1 MHISR
6 DDHCVCNVLC
16 GDAIRENC
24 CKYKRIPAPFFEEPL
39 LPQAVTAVA
48 SASHICA
55 TGGTCTF
62 RLERKYSQLQ
72 PKQLTDSR
80 LQSTQN
86 AAGNA
91 SRRMKRRERRKEVE
105 WWRKCYE
112 GPRLWHIEEKEAL
125 GALIVGNGRS
135 TAAGKVTGLLSPS
148 PHTHLLLYPLLLI
161 LS

>member
-1 MHISR
+1 MIIVSAMFYAAMQSAKTAVSTNEYSCALLGGAALTASS
-6 DDHCVCNVLC
+6 DD
-16 GDAIRENC
+16 
-24 CKYKRIPAPFFEEPL
+24 
-39 LPQAVTAVA
+39 VTAVA

-91 SRRMKRRERRKEVE
+91 SRRIKRMERRKEVE
-105 WWRKCYE
+105 W
-112 GPRLWHIEEKEAL
+112 
-125 GALIVGNGRS
+125 
-135 TAAGKVTGLLSPS
+135 
-148 PHTHLLLYPLLLI
+148 
-161 LS
+161 